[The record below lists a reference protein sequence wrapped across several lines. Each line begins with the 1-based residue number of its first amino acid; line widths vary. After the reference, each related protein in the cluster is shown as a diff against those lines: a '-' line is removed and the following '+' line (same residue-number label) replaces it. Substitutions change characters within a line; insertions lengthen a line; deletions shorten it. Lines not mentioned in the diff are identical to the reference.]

1 MKNKKTQAIQNNTY
15 ITTSEFLNFKKEI
28 NDRINNIKEETNN
41 LENKIDKVSDAIL
54 NNKTE
59 TNAKLELILQKIQK
73 SNINNIK
80 KDNVNKTEEENSE
93 ESEEIENKSDVEI
106 KNSTHK
112 KRKKYYT
119 KKDSDDIKE
128 KLRYIELEEHDMK
141 IYLYS
146 LSKYNKKIN
155 LIYYYCSDTHCEARV
170 KLSLENDEENKNI
183 CISKC
188 NNITI
193 IKEHSIPYIYHNYA
207 RNIEIKHDIEILG
220 VTSLVKKCKD
230 YNYLI
235 NFIKEIAI
243 KNETLCYHNKY
254 LENYIN
260 ENYQNIKLD
269 YTTIDK
275 KIIENKINRYKLN
288 NKIKEDTHI
297 DIKDVINLNT
307 ICSAISINI
316 RKYNK
321 RNKSLHEKI
330 INMDYKDN
338 PITVFLNVEFYR
350 KKKKYRKPI
359 YLLLT
364 DNVENTLSNSNKFS
378 QLFMDCT
385 CYAIPRNNDNFKLLL
400 LIGFNKVEKKIY
412 LGAIVLK

>member
-15 ITTSEFLNFKKEI
+15 ITTSEFLKFKKEI
-28 NDRINNIKEETNN
+28 NLRINNIKEETNN

-59 TNAKLELILQKIQK
+59 TNSKLELILQNLPK
-73 SNINNIK
+73 SNINNKK
-80 KDNVNKTEEENSE
+80 KDNVNKTDEENYE
-93 ESEEIENKSDVEI
+93 ESEDLENKSDVEI
-106 KNSTHK
+106 KNSYHN
-112 KRKKYYT
+112 KRKNSNI

-128 KLRYIELEEHDMK
+128 KLRYIELEQHDMK

-146 LSKYNKKIN
+146 LSKYNMKTNI
-155 LIYYYCSDTHCEARV
+155 IYYYCTDTHCEARV
-170 KLSLENDEENKNI
+170 KLFLENDEENKNI
-183 CISKC
+183 NISKC

-207 RNIEIKHDIEILG
+207 RNIEIKHDIELLG

-243 KNETLCYHNKY
+243 KNEALCYHNKY

-260 ENYQNIKLD
+260 DNYPNIKLD
-269 YTTIDK
+269 YKTIDK

-288 NKIKEDTHI
+288 NKINEYTNI
-297 DIKDVINLNT
+297 DIKYVINLNT
-307 ICSAISINI
+307 ICSAISVNI
-316 RKYNK
+316 KKFNK
-321 RNKSLHEKI
+321 RNKTLHEQI
-330 INMDYKDN
+330 LNMKYKDN
-338 PITVFLNVEFYR
+338 NITVYLTVEFYR

-359 YLLLT
+359 YLFLT
-364 DNVENTLSNSNKFS
+364 DNMKKTLSNSNKFS
-378 QLFMDCT
+378 
-385 CYAIPRNNDNFKLLL
+385 
-400 LIGFNKVEKKIY
+400 
-412 LGAIVLK
+412 